1 MLRSIR
7 GLRDLLHRFDT
18 AIAVRHSPHRNLPLD
33 GFGCARQINLS
44 RMRPEE
50 TLADLVETIMGDA
63 LLALDKNGRRG
74 TSEPIQW
81 EITVDGVPHCYRCVE
96 PMQENAGPPY
106 PSKATDGTNWKCGSC
121 GVMAEFGSI
130 APTD

>member
-1 MLRSIR
+1 MLRAKIAIKRTPEGLWKAEGSSIQI
-7 GLRDLLHRFDT
+7 DAT
-18 AIAVRHSPHRNLPLD
+18 
-33 GFGCARQINLS
+33 RQIGLS

-96 PMQENAGPPY
+96 PMLKTATPSDA
-106 PSKATDGTNWKCGSC
+106 SKAIGGTTWKCDSC
-121 GVMAEFGSI
+121 GVMVELGS
-130 APTD
+130 